1 MKSNKEKFPAG
12 SDELVDIS
20 SGVPKGDSARRYKNN
35 GAGGK
40 KKVIIIVS
48 IAVAVVAALGVAGFC
63 LFNSLNKQA
72 ETEEDK
78 PFTFTDQ
85 TVISGIDVTG
95 MTLEQAKQ
103 ALQKD
108 TKKLNKPI
116 EITINLDGQTKKL
129 TQDNFTY
136 TYNIPQVVQQ
146 AYNDA
151 MNPEKKVSK
160 DEVRKYTVTSTVEEK
175 SIDTNVAS
183 IEKEIDVAP
192 KDAYVTKFHPFSEN
206 RFEYADAVDGREID
220 SKDLKTK
227 LKGAFTN
234 GGNFCKVDAVI
245 TTLPAEVTKEF
256 LQNNI
261 VKLSSYETTSYNT
274 ANGTN
279 NMKVALEAC
288 NGSIIE
294 PGDYV
299 WSFNECTGD
308 SNKEDNGYKPAHVI
322 SEGKII
328 DGVGGGIC
336 QASSTIYNAA
346 IRANLNFEERY
357 CHQWASDYVP
367 TGLDATIDYP
377 NLDLKISN
385 PEKTQVFLESEVDG
399 STLHAS
405 FWGVKYGSYD
415 EIKTHNEVS
424 DTGSSSYTVRAWR
437 VYLKDGKEIDRE
449 ELHKSTYDMDYG
461 VVFRS
466 ADYDS
471 GATYGEKTE
480 SSDNSGDSGDSGN
493 GGNNDN
499 SNEQSYESSSEAEQ
513 SEAPAQSEQ
522 SQQSADS
529 GGQSEQSSQSQ
540 SPGGSE
546 GESQ

>member
-1 MKSNKEKFPAG
+1 MKSNKEKYPTG
-12 SDELVDIS
+12 SDGLVDIS
-20 SGVPKGDSARRYKNN
+20 SGVPGGASSKRYKKD
-35 GAGGK
+35 GAGKK

-48 IAVAVVAALGVAGFC
+48 IAVAVTAALGVAGFC
-63 LFNSLNKQA
+63 LFNSLNKPA
-72 ETEEDK
+72 EVEEDK

-85 TVISGIDVTG
+85 TVISGVDVTG
-95 MTLEQAKQ
+95 MTLDQAKQ

-108 TKKLNKPI
+108 VKKLNKPL
-116 EITINLDGQTKKL
+116 EISINLDGQTKKL

-160 DEVRKYTVTSTVEEK
+160 DEVRKYTVTSTVQEK
-175 SIDTNVAS
+175 SIDTNVAA

-227 LKGAFTN
+227 LKSAFTN
-234 GGNFCKVDAVI
+234 GGNFCKIDAVI
-245 TTLPAEVTKEF
+245 TALPAEVTKDF

-279 NMKVALEAC
+279 NMSVALDAC

-308 SNKEDNGYKPAHVI
+308 SNKESNGYKPAHVI

-385 PEKTQVFLESEVDG
+385 PEKTQVFLECEVDG

-424 DTGSSSYTVRAWR
+424 DTGSDSYSVRAWR

-449 ELHKSTYDMDYG
+449 ELNKSTYDMDYG

-471 GATYGEKTE
+471 GATYGEKAE
-480 SSDNSGDSGDSGN
+480 SSDNSGN
-493 GGNNDN
+493 NNNNDDN
-499 SNEQSYESSSEAEQ
+499 DSNEQSYESSSDTGQSAE
-513 SEAPAQSEQ
+513 SAQPEQ

-540 SPGGSE
+540 SSGGSE
-546 GESQ
+546 GSGE

>member
-1 MKSNKEKFPAG
+1 MK
-12 SDELVDIS
+12 
-20 SGVPKGDSARRYKNN
+20 
-35 GAGGK
+35 
-40 KKVIIIVS
+40 
-48 IAVAVVAALGVAGFC
+48 
-63 LFNSLNKQA
+63 
-72 ETEEDK
+72 
-78 PFTFTDQ
+78 
-85 TVISGIDVTG
+85 
-95 MTLEQAKQ
+95 
-103 ALQKD
+103 
-108 TKKLNKPI
+108 
-116 EITINLDGQTKKL
+116 
-129 TQDNFTY
+129 
-136 TYNIPQVVQQ
+136 
-146 AYNDA
+146 
-151 MNPEKKVSK
+151 
-160 DEVRKYTVTSTVEEK
+160 
-175 SIDTNVAS
+175 
-183 IEKEIDVAP
+183 
-192 KDAYVTKFHPFSEN
+192 
-206 RFEYADAVDGREID
+206 
-220 SKDLKTK
+220 
-227 LKGAFTN
+227 
-234 GGNFCKVDAVI
+234 
-245 TTLPAEVTKEF
+245 
-256 LQNNI
+256 NNI

-279 NMKVALEAC
+279 NMSVALDAC

-308 SNKEDNGYKPAHVI
+308 SNKESNGYKPAHVI

-385 PEKTQVFLESEVDG
+385 PEKTQVFLECEVDG

-424 DTGSSSYTVRAWR
+424 DTGSDSYSVRAWR

-449 ELHKSTYDMDYG
+449 ELNKSTYDMDYG

-480 SSDNSGDSGDSGN
+480 SSDNSGN
-493 GGNNDN
+493 NNNNDDN
-499 SNEQSYESSSEAEQ
+499 DSNEQSYESSSDTGQSAE
-513 SEAPAQSEQ
+513 SAQPEQ

-540 SPGGSE
+540 SSGGSE
-546 GESQ
+546 GSGE

>member
-1 MKSNKEKFPAG
+1 MKRNKEKYPTG
-12 SDELVDIS
+12 SDGLVDIS
-20 SGVPKGDSARRYKNN
+20 SGVPKGGSSNRYKKDSAGK
-35 GAGGK
+35 K

-48 IAVAVVAALGVAGFC
+48 IAVAVTAALGVAGFC
-63 LFNSLNKQA
+63 LFNSLNSKP
-72 ETEEDK
+72 ELEEEK

-85 TVISGIDVTG
+85 TVISGVDVTG

-108 TKKLNKPI
+108 VKKLNKPI
-116 EITINLDGQTKKL
+116 EISINLDGQTKKL

-160 DEVRKYTVTSTVEEK
+160 DEVRKYTVTSTVQEK
-175 SIDTNVAS
+175 SIDTNVEA
-183 IEKEIDVAP
+183 IEKEIDEAP
-192 KDAYVTKFHPFSEN
+192 KDACVTKFHPFSEN
-206 RFEYADAVDGREID
+206 RFEFAEASDGREID
-220 SKDLKTK
+220 SKDLKAK
-227 LKGAFTN
+227 LKSAFTN
-234 GGNFCKVDAVI
+234 GGNFCKIDAVI
-245 TTLPAEVTKEF
+245 TALPAEVTKDF
-256 LQNNI
+256 LENNI

-308 SNKEDNGYKPAHVI
+308 SNKEDNGYKAAHVI

-328 DGVGGGIC
+328 DGIGGGIC

-385 PEKTQVFLESEVDG
+385 PENTQVFLECEVDG
-399 STLHAS
+399 NTLRAS

-415 EIKTHNEVS
+415 EIKTHNEIS
-424 DTGSSSYTVRAWR
+424 DTGSSSYSVRAWR

-480 SSDNSGDSGDSGN
+480 SSDNSDDSDDD
-493 GGNNDN
+493 DN
-499 SNEQSYESSSEAEQ
+499 SVSYSNEQSSESSSQTEQ
-513 SEAPAQSEQ
+513 SEIPVQSEQ
-522 SQQSADS
+522 SQQSSDS

-540 SPGGSE
+540 SFQSADSGS
-546 GESQ
+546 GE